1 MIRCRA
7 AGCAGLFG
15 GKIAVDGDDIGFAPL
30 ERELAVGTHS
40 ITVVSPAS
48 GQTLL
53 RQTVRIGGHHTHS
66 KALSLL
72 R

>member
-1 MIRCRA
+1 
-7 AGCAGLFG
+7 LFG
-15 GKIAVDGDDIGFAPL
+15 GKIIVDGDAIGFAPL
-30 ERELAVGTHS
+30 ARDLPVGPHT

-53 RQTVRIGGHHTHS
+53 RQTVRLGGHHTYA